1 MSHLKYSLIR
11 TVEKNKHCV
20 YGKRNVD
27 LPSEKLP
34 VPGLKS
40 DLKWYE
46 MEFSDY
52 PRIDIETEGV
62 TYKEELVGDKF
73 KVTYLS
79 FLLADGI
86 KAPVTLRRG
95 K

>member
-1 MSHLKYSLIR
+1 MSYSLIR
-11 TVEKNKHCV
+11 TVEGVQHCV
-20 YGKRNVD
+20 YGKRNVQ
-27 LPSEKLP
+27 LPSKKLP
-34 VPGLKS
+34 VPGLKP

-46 MEFSDY
+46 MDFSDY
-52 PRIDIETEGV
+52 PKDDPQKYGV

-86 KAPVTLRRG
+86 TKPITIPRG